1 MEKKTSLTG
10 KEWWLHLMYWDPDKI
25 KQVNLCDVWKIPFVV
40 LIKVFAVVVL
50 YTLFGCIFSFSA
62 ALFWVRP
69 VTEIPNGGWRSLP
82 YARIFGV
89 RWGNFLTPILIFA
102 SCLCFASITGIN
114 SPKALLLVLGTFG
127 SIISF
132 LLIDSD
138 SRDSEFSTL
147 RSGSLTGYL
156 YRKSQLVWR
165 SVTVAFKKEY
175 VAKGSKPQA
184 EKVGLLKVLKLRLKS
199 FREKVCY
206 SIPIVRD

>member
-89 RWGNFLTPILIFA
+89 RWGNFLLPMYMLFLCISAAITAGNSRVMILFY
-102 SCLCFASITGIN
+102 
-114 SPKALLLVLGTFG
+114 VLGVFSFIIMFL
-127 SIISF
+127 SIDNCSKPK
-132 LLIDSD
+132 
-138 SRDSEFSTL
+138 EFETL
-147 RSGSLTGYL
+147 QSGSLAGYL
-156 YRKSQLVWR
+156 YRKGKLVWR
-165 SVTVAFKKEY
+165 SATAAFKKEKTEA
-175 VAKGSKPQA
+175 AKLKGES
-184 EKVGLLKVLKLRLKS
+184 VGLLKVLKLRLKS